1 MGSHEVFLTKMAA
14 VPNAGETLDSALKNA
29 IIPDQEFLLQ
39 GSVLDSS
46 LNVVLDRLR
55 GLCDNADVPPETF
68 RDHEAVYVLKDFS
81 ATPSPGPASQ
91 GVMLRVRR
99 ATDHPD
105 LPFQLRYVGY
115 PELGNYPAVL
125 RNCLDVP
132 VSNNVCEFLQEL
144 GAKPDHEF
152 IAKGYILKKGRIKVT
167 VFKMY
172 KIAAS
177 GMSNMSKDS
186 LEPISMS
193 HMVELSV
200 LTTKTDLS
208 VADDLRNL
216 ADQLKPLVQLERVD
230 YRRL

>member
-1 MGSHEVFLTKMAA
+1 M
-14 VPNAGETLDSALKNA
+14 AGETLDSALKNA

-39 GSVLDSS
+39 GSVLDSA
-46 LNVVLDRLR
+46 LTVVIDRLR
-55 GLCDNADVPPETF
+55 GLCDNADVQPETF
-68 RDHEAVYVLKDFS
+68 SDHEAVYIVKDFT
-81 ATPSPGPASQ
+81 ATPTPGPQSQ

-99 ATDHPD
+99 ALDHPE
-105 LPFQLRYVGY
+105 LPYQLRYVGY
-115 PELGNYPAVL
+115 PELGSYPAVL

-144 GAKPDHEF
+144 GAKLDHEF
-152 IAKGYILKKGRIKVT
+152 VAKGTIMKKGRIKVT
-167 VFKMY
+167 VFKMF
-172 KIAAS
+172 KLAT
-177 GMSNMSKDS
+177 GMSNTSKES
-186 LEPISMS
+186 LDPISMS

-216 ADQLKPLVQLERVD
+216 ADQLKPLVQLERMD